1 MFIEDYSAFL
11 ADFAV
16 PCTVAGQ
23 AVRAIFDNDF
33 ALGSAGIGMAGT
45 QPVLTLP
52 TNLLAQDPVG
62 QYVLMMDESDPSLSL
77 SFTTGE
83 YQMPT
88 SYLVAAHEPDGTG
101 MSRLLLERA

>member
-23 AVRAIFDNDF
+23 ALQAIFDNDF
-33 ALGSAGIGMAGT
+33 ALGIAGIGMAGT

-52 TNLLAQDPVG
+52 TASVPASPVG
-62 QYVLMMDESDPSLSL
+62 VAAVVNAIN
-77 SFTTGE
+77 
-83 YQMPT
+83 
-88 SYLVAAHEPDGTG
+88 YLVAAHEPDGTG